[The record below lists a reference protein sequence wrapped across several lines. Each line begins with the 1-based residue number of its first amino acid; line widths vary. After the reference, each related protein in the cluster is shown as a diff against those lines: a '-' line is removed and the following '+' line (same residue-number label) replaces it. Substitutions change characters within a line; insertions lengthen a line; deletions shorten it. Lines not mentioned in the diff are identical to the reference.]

1 MDIVACVLID
11 EVLEDHMDSVPTR
24 RAGEVV
30 TWSDEA

>member
-1 MDIVACVLID
+1 MNIVVCVLID

-30 TWSDEA
+30 TRSDAA